1 MSTTNISN
9 FRKNLFEFTEQVINF
24 NEPLTVTSKSGNVV
38 VLSEEEY
45 NGFLETLFLTSI
57 PGMEEDLVRMKNT
70 PSDSEEFTPE
80 SEVNWDEL

>member
-38 VLSEEEY
+38 ILSEEEY
-45 NGFLETLFLTSI
+45 NGYLETLLLSSI
-57 PGMEEDLVRMKNT
+57 PGMEKELVRLKKL

-80 SEVNWDEL
+80 NEVNWDEL

>member
-9 FRKNLFEFTEQVINF
+9 FRKNLFELTEQIINY

-45 NGFLETLFLTSI
+45 RGIVETIYLSSV
-57 PGMEEDLVRMKNT
+57 PHMEEQLVKLKNAPT
-70 PSDSEEFTPE
+70 DSEEFVPE
-80 SEVNWDEL
+80 DEVNWDEL